1 MNDNK
6 PPANWA
12 DRAIG
17 LGSGLASALLFAA
30 STRGSSLAMA
40 LAYFSPLPTFI
51 GALGFSLPG
60 AFAGSLLGAF
70 LLAHLGQPLLGI
82 AFFLGFSLPA
92 LVASALARHNLPA
105 RGSDPSPLPR
115 FLSPGVLLAALLA
128 MAVVATW
135 IGVAAL
141 TDYFHGFDAALE
153 AMLRRFGPSLDEVV
167 ENLRKMSAEIEA
179 DPVKRLILLSAP
191 AGVATSQMLL
201 LGVNMWIAARTVE
214 ISGRLGRSWPNLP
227 ETLVLPRVVAP
238 VFVIAA
244 GLSFEG
250 GLTGALAGAL
260 AAASGFALAIQGLA
274 ALHAF
279 SRDSRYRGLVL
290 AALYAAVF
298 ALEPWS
304 LILLALF
311 GLVESVLSLR
321 ARKERRRLFL
331 KTDNPKIENP

>member
-30 STRGSSLAMA
+30 STRGGGLAMA
-40 LAYFSPLPTFI
+40 LAYFSPLPAFI

-60 AFAGSLLGAF
+60 AFVGASLGAF
-70 LLAHLGQPLLGI
+70 LLAQLGQPLLGI
-82 AFFLGFSLPA
+82 AFLLGFALPA
-92 LVASALARHNLPA
+92 LIASALARHNLPA
-105 RGSDPSPLPR
+105 REGDASPVPR
-115 FLSPGVLLAALLA
+115 FFSPGLLFAALLG
-128 MAVVATW
+128 MAVLAAW

-141 TDYFHGFDAALE
+141 TDTFHGFDAALE
-153 AMLRRFGPSLDEVV
+153 AMLRQFGPSLDDVV
-167 ENLRKMSAEIEA
+167 ESLRKMSAEIEA
-179 DPVKRLILLSAP
+179 DKVKRLILLSAP

-201 LGVNMWIAARTVE
+201 LAVNMWIAARTVE
-214 ISGRLGRSWPNLP
+214 ISGRLGRPWPDLP
-227 ETLVLPRVVAP
+227 ETLVLPRAVAP
-238 VFVIAA
+238 IFVIAA

-260 AAASGFALAIQGLA
+260 AAASGFALALQGLA

-279 SRDSRYRGLVL
+279 SRNARYRGLIL

-304 LILLALF
+304 LLLLALF
-311 GLVESVLSLR
+311 GLVESALSLR
-321 ARKERRRLFL
+321 ARAARRLSA
-331 KTDNPKIENP
+331 KIENPEIGKP